1 MRGLPKELPLP
12 LFDHTQAAEAGAEPQ
27 VTLPIMPL
35 SEHVVNDYRTLRLS
49 LKAHPMSFLRALSP
63 TKAFSLAPISSA
75 RVTAHA

>member
-12 LFDHTQAAEAGAEPQ
+12 LFDHRKPPRPAREPQ

-49 LKAHPMSFLRALSP
+49 LKAHPMSFLRAPIASESILSCADLKP
-63 TKAFSLAPISSA
+63 RA
-75 RVTAHA
+75 TAHG